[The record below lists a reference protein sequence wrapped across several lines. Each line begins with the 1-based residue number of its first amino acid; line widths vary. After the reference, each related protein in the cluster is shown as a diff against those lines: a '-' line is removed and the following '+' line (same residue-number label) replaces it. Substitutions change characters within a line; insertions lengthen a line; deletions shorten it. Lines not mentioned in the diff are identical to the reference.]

1 MSIEKAIE
9 EISKMQFEHRDYRSA
24 LFKKDGIPLMYIE
37 SVDLAIEAL
46 EKQIA
51 KKPSEQSYN
60 QSFMDEGIDDGVEY
74 LCPNCKSIV
83 GAYSNS
89 LEDWLGQQKHCESCG
104 QKIDWSE
111 V

>member
-24 LFKKDGIPLMYIE
+24 IFKKDGIPLMYIE

-46 EKQIA
+46 KKQMPAKIEKSNTRA
-51 KKPSEQSYN
+51 YGYCPECGKVFWDKWEN
-60 QSFMDEGIDDGVEY
+60 EY
-74 LCPNCKSIV
+74 
-83 GAYSNS
+83 
-89 LEDWLGQQKHCESCG
+89 CESCG
-104 QKIDWSE
+104 QKLDWSE